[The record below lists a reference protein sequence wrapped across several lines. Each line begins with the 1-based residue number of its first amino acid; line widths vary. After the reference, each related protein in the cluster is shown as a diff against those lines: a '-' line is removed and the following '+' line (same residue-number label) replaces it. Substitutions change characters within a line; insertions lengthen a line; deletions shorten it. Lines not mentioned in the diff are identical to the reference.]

1 MSIWITKANPSR
13 QTLHFNN
20 IKSIDGSSNQSVPII
35 LPITKEDKE
44 RCVDPEAQ

>member
-44 RCVDPEAQ
+44 RCVDPS